1 MLHTT
6 FRKAWEAGACSS
18 KYNKM
23 AKALGRVKEYGRDTP
38 VPLDKVLDICG
49 LDAALWCLCC
59 VIEPAEREIRL
70 LACDFAEHTLSIFE
84 EKYPD
89 DKRPHKAIEISRK
102 FAEGEA
108 TREDLAAAGTVAW
121 AILDAAWAAWAV
133 ARDAAL
139 EALDAACAAR
149 AAAWAAGAVAWVAR
163 DARAVAWAV
172 ARDAAL
178 AAGDAERQWQEQ
190 KFREMLN
197 NSGI

>member
-23 AKALGRVKEYGRDTP
+23 AEALGGVKEYGRDTP
-38 VPLDKVLDICG
+38 VPLGKILDVCG

-59 VIEPAEREIRL
+59 VIEPADREIRL
-70 LACDFAEHTLSIFE
+70 LACDFAEHTLPIFE
-84 EKYPD
+84 AEYPN
-89 DKRPHKAIEISRK
+89 DKRPRQAIEVSRK

-108 TREDLAAAGTVAW
+108 TRKDLAAAWAAAGAVARDILAAAW
-121 AILDAAWAAWAV
+121 AARDAAWDAAKDVARDILDAAWAA
-133 ARDAAL
+133 RDATW
-139 EALDAACAAR
+139 DADR
-149 AAAWAAGAVAWVAR
+149 
-163 DARAVAWAV
+163 
-172 ARDAAL
+172 
-178 AAGDAERQWQEQ
+178 DAERQWQEQ

>member
-23 AKALGRVKEYGRDTP
+23 AKALGGVKEYGRDTP

-59 VIEPAEREIRL
+59 VIEPADKEIRL

-89 DKRPHKAIEISRK
+89 DKRPRQAIEISRK
-102 FAEGEA
+102 FAEGKA
-108 TREDLAAAGTVAW
+108 TRGE
-121 AILDAAWAAWAV
+121 LDAAWDAARDAARAASLAAAWAAEAAAADAVADAACAAAAAARVAGAV

-139 EALDAACAAR
+139 V
-149 AAAWAAGAVAWVAR
+149 AGA
-163 DARAVAWAV
+163 
-172 ARDAAL
+172 
-178 AAGDAERQWQEQ
+178 AERQWQEK

-197 NSGI
+197 K